1 MKRFFFALIAVVVLS
16 GNIGCAR
23 LNPQGC
29 REGCNGNCSV
39 CGMSVFGAN
48 RMGAKGMGAKGMGA
62 NRMGAKGMGANR
74 MTAYGEACDPN
85 TAGRFANCQIH
96 QNPRA
101 YVGPAGPP
109 TAAVTYPYYTTRGP
123 RDFFLADPLTIGP

>member
-1 MKRFFFALIAVVVLS
+1 MQRFFFALMAVVVLS

-23 LNPQGC
+23 LNSQGC
-29 REGCNGNCSV
+29 REGCNGNCNV
-39 CGMSVFGAN
+39 CGMSVF
-48 RMGAKGMGAKGMGA
+48 GA

-85 TAGRFANCQIH
+85 TARRFANCQIY